1 MGEIM
6 TLEYYHPPRGE
17 IERIEYYHP
26 PRGEIER
33 ISSMPYYSKNKLPSL
48 AYFNTTTQ
56 FMRRKSH
63 KEQNSRV
70 GSNV

>member
-6 TLEYYHPPRGE
+6 TLEYYRPPRGK
-17 IERIEYYHP
+17 
-26 PRGEIER
+26 IER

-63 KEQNSRV
+63 KEQNNRV

>member
-1 MGEIM
+1 M
-6 TLEYYHPPRGE
+6 TLEHYRPPRGK
-17 IERIEYYHP
+17 
-26 PRGEIER
+26 IER

-56 FMRRKSH
+56 LMRRKSH